1 MRGESERAERDGD
14 LAKAAEL
21 RYGRI
26 PEIEKKL
33 DAALPT
39 AQAQTDVM
47 LKEEVGPDDIADVVA
62 AWTGIPA
69 GRLLEGETAKL
80 LRMEDE
86 LGKRVIGQ
94 NAAVH
99 RRLRCGPSQHA
110 PGSPTPTGRPDRSC
124 SSGRRASARPS
135 WPRRWRTSCSTT
147 SGRWSA
153 ST

>member
-1 MRGESERAERDGD
+1 
-14 LAKAAEL
+14 
-21 RYGRI
+21 
-26 PEIEKKL
+26 
-33 DAALPT
+33 
-39 AQAQTDVM
+39 M
-47 LKEEVGPDDIADVVA
+47 LKEEVGPDDIADVVS

-94 NAAVH
+94 KAAVTAVSM
-99 RRLRCGPSQHA
+99 RCGA
-110 PGSPTPTGRPDRSC
+110 AGPGCPTPTGPPGRSC
-124 SSGRRASARPS
+124 SSARPVSARPS
-135 WPRRWRTSCSTT
+135 WPRRWPTSCSTT